1 MDMSLSKLGELVMDR
16 EAWCAAVHG
25 VTKRWTWLSNWTEHS
40 VELLCYSMF
49 SLVIY
54 FIHRRVYKKRKFH
67 SCVQF
72 FVIPWTV
79 ACLASLSIEFF
90 RQKYWSGL
98 PFPSPGDLS
107 NPGIEPKSPSLQADS
122 LPTEPLG
129 NPSVYVSVPFIPVY
143 PIPLFLFTLHS
154 FLFCPSD
161 W

>member
-1 MDMSLSKLGELVMDR
+1 
-16 EAWCAAVHG
+16 
-25 VTKRWTWLSNWTEHS
+25 
-40 VELLCYSMF
+40 MF

-129 NPSVYVSVPFIPVY
+129 KPRPSIHVSFSEALQVVLPADQVGDYGEFSSVAQPCPTLCDPLNHSMPGFPVHY
-143 PIPLFLFTLHS
+143 QLPEFTQTHVH
-154 FLFCPSD
+154 
-161 W
+161 